1 MKLPLFLEGKKVAC
15 LKQYDKHIVF
25 IIALQRVVGGGG
37 LRVQKKHIELIRYK
51 D

>member
-1 MKLPLFLEGKKVAC
+1 MKLQLFLEGKKVAC

-25 IIALQRVVGGGG
+25 IIALQRVGGG
-37 LRVQKKHIELIRYK
+37 LRVWKKHIELIRYK